1 MSNKGENSGYITV
14 ADNVLFYSVPD
25 DFKVNPG
32 AVESIAVH
40 AKNPDKVS

>member
-1 MSNKGENSGYITV
+1 MSCYIKFSEV
-14 ADNVLFYSVPD
+14 FLYFSVPD

-40 AKNPDKVS
+40 AKNPDKVSLF